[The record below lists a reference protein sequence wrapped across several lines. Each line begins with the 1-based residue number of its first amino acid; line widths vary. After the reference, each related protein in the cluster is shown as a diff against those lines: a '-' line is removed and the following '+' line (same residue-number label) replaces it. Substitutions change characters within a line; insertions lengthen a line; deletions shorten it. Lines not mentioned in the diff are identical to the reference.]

1 MEQIKN
7 VIRCVVGQISARVSR
22 SDCFTPEEWLKKS
35 LTRKELGHIKFYYFR
50 RGVLGIKVDSSA
62 WKHNFLLRKE
72 VLLQKIQ
79 KCAPEVH
86 SLHFVGGDVQ

>member
-62 WKHNFLLRKE
+62 WKHNFYYAKRFYCKDS
-72 VLLQKIQ
+72 KMR
-79 KCAPEVH
+79 PEVH
-86 SLHFVGGDVQ
+86 SYILL